1 LAPSSLTHNVNFS
14 SAFPGPGA
22 PHSRARATSPLA
34 HLYTP
39 STKEHE
45 NYTANNDDAL
55 GRSGRVVVKHYR
67 ELNQENDTSYYSM
80 ACGVCRNKKVKCK
93 LPSILPIFREEANPY
108 IQITP
113 ITRQTLICGNF
124 RRPGKARLRILQSKS
139 PLYACPPSP
148 FLSFPHCPNLSSYL
162 HLNSY
167 TSQAKRTSLIAKPS
181 HLFTCFGTGEKS

>member
-34 HLYTP
+34 HLDTP
-39 STKEHE
+39 SAKEHE

-113 ITRQTLICGNF
+113 ITRQTLICAILGDLVK
-124 RRPGKARLRILQSKS
+124 PVCAYCKAS
-139 PLYACPPSP
+139 PPFTPAFQVPSFP
-148 FLSFPHCPNLSSYL
+148 FLTAQTCP
-162 HLNSY
+162 
-167 TSQAKRTSLIAKPS
+167 LIS
-181 HLFTCFGTGEKS
+181 I